1 MDKEKEKLLTNQ
13 LIKND
18 DGNTNVNCNTN
29 VNTNNNSLKLK
40 GKTISLISKI
50 TGIIFILTIYIVYL
64 IVNKQLPSSDE
75 VIGIL
80 LIGIGITNIIS
91 LPIDLSIIIKN
102 LKGN

>member
-1 MDKEKEKLLTNQ
+1 MNKEKEKLLTNQ
-13 LIKND
+13 LIKD
-18 DGNTNVNCNTN
+18 DDNNANTNINA
-29 VNTNNNSLKLK
+29 NNNTKLK

-50 TGIIFILTIYIVYL
+50 VGIVFILTVYIVYL

-75 VIGIL
+75 TVGIL

-91 LPIDLSIIIKN
+91 LPIDLSIIIRN